1 MYGVETLCVLIVCG
15 GVVAILC
22 VLWWW
27 WCSNVCVSVV
37 VLVQVL
43 AGLETNTA
51 SILCVVNIE
60 GLDTV
65 GNPQRGY
72 ARSFGNAQQV
82 FKLSRGTCTGV
93 MPGGTCTGVMPASFL
108 SWSLFQTPPLSKEWI

>member
-1 MYGVETLCVLIVCG
+1 MSWSCTGVCVWCGVEILCVLIVCG

-27 WCSNVCVSVV
+27 WCSNICVSVV

-51 SILCVVNIE
+51 SILCGE
-60 GLDTV
+60 H
-65 GNPQRGY
+65 
-72 ARSFGNAQQV
+72 
-82 FKLSRGTCTGV
+82 
-93 MPGGTCTGVMPASFL
+93 
-108 SWSLFQTPPLSKEWI
+108 